1 MADLR
6 IYTDEEL
13 AFLRQL
19 PDLPDELSL
28 TPEQTSVVIGES
40 LDWLRKKRQGSEGAG
55 PPFEEHGNEKNIRYP
70 LGGVRRWKRDRT
82 FSTTREAKEARTYGR
97 LSTFVGSGSLVDTET
112 FRDGPDGR
120 PRICD
125 QGDPDSYT
133 LTLDV
138 FLDRVR
144 NAARTKALRDE
155 AEALGLGTALGS
167 GTMGHGGL

>member
-133 LTLDV
+133 LTLDD
-138 FLDRVR
+138 FLAHVR
-144 NAARTKALRDE
+144 DAARTKALRDE
-155 AEALGLGTALGS
+155 AEAVGRGTALGS
-167 GTMGHGGL
+167 GTIGHRGL

>member
-6 IYTDEEL
+6 IYSDEEL

-28 TPEQTSVVIGES
+28 TPEQASVVIGES
-40 LDWLRKKRQGSEGAG
+40 TDWLRKKRQGSEGAG
-55 PPFEEHGNEKNIRYP
+55 PPFERHGDDKNIRYP
-70 LGGVRRWKRDRT
+70 LGALRRWKRDRT
-82 FSTTREAKEARTYGR
+82 YSTTREAKQGRTYER
-97 LSTFVGSGSLVDTET
+97 LSAFVGSGSLVDAET

-120 PRICD
+120 PSICD
-125 QGDPDSYT
+125 PGDPDSYT

-144 NAARTKALRDE
+144 DAARAKALRDE
-155 AEALGLGTALGS
+155 ADDIGGGTGAGS
-167 GTMGHGGL
+167 GGKGHGGL

>member
-70 LGGVRRWKRDRT
+70 LGGVRRWKRDR
-82 FSTTREAKEARTYGR
+82 SA
-97 LSTFVGSGSLVDTET
+97 D
-112 FRDGPDGR
+112 
-120 PRICD
+120 
-125 QGDPDSYT
+125 
-133 LTLDV
+133 
-138 FLDRVR
+138 DRVGGKQVFTISR
-144 NAARTKALRDE
+144 PALPARAKKSAPKPKA
-155 AEALGLGTALGS
+155 
-167 GTMGHGGL
+167 

>member
-6 IYTDEEL
+6 IYTEEEL
-13 AFLRQL
+13 AFLRQI

-28 TPEQTSVVIGES
+28 TPEQASVVIGES
-40 LDWLRKKRQGSEGAG
+40 TDWLRKKRQGSEGAG
-55 PPFEEHGNEKNIRYP
+55 PPFEQHGDEKNIRYP

-97 LSTFVGSGSLVDTET
+97 LSAFVGTGSLVDMET

-125 QGDPDSYT
+125 PGDPESYS
-133 LTLDV
+133 LTLDD
-138 FLDRVR
+138 FLGRVR
-144 NAARTKALRDE
+144 DAARAKALRDE
-155 AEALGLGTALGS
+155 ADDIGGDTGAGS
-167 GTMGHGGL
+167 GGKGRSGL

>member
-6 IYTDEEL
+6 IYTEEEL

-28 TPEQTSVVIGES
+28 TPEQTSIVIGES

-97 LSTFVGSGSLVDTET
+97 LSTFVGSGSLMDTET

-125 QGDPDSYT
+125 QGEPDSYS
-133 LTLDV
+133 LSLDD
-138 FLDRVR
+138 FLARVR
-144 NAARTKALRDE
+144 DAARNKALRDQVDE
-155 AEALGLGTALGS
+155 FGIAALPGAE
-167 GTMGHGGL
+167 TMGHRGL